1 MLLRTEFRKVLGQL
15 AMEGTTMVMAAYDLR
30 LASKIANEVL
40 FLEAGVVVE
49 TGPAEEAFGNPQR
62 EEPSAS
68 SSH

>member
-1 MLLRTEFRKVLGQL
+1 
-15 AMEGTTMVMAAYDLR
+15 MEGTTMVMAAYDLR